1 MFKKKLTL
9 IANVF
14 PKLGT
19 HKDALSE
26 VSKKCGFTVPFDKQH
41 GKGAQRHIKSS
52 RRYLHHTY

>member
-19 HKDALSE
+19 HKEVLSE
-26 VSKKCGFTVPFDKQH
+26 VSKKCGFTVAIDKEH
-41 GKGAQRHIKSS
+41 GKGAQTHFFVSFF
-52 RRYLHHTY
+52 LQF